1 MLISIRRRR
10 RRMKRQS
17 GRRGRHVAFAVLSKE
32 VNALGELAA
41 SFLMMSK

>member
-1 MLISIRRRR
+1 MISIRRRR
-10 RRMKRQS
+10 RRIKRQS
-17 GRRGRHVAFAVLSKE
+17 SRRGRRVAFAVLSKE